1 MSNNSTSSQ
10 QQKSEAALISQLI
23 KNDDSAFEQLV
34 RLYSPKMLTIAQRF
48 FNEPDDAKEC
58 LQLSFIQ
65 VFEKIASF
73 RHEASLPTW
82 LHRITVNTALMMLRK
97 QKRHQHL
104 PFDCIEDFTQ
114 HYNSHGERT
123 LYADNSG
130 NTLESLF
137 ELKELT
143 DDLKKIIHS
152 LPEKYCNV
160 LLLRDIQEL
169 STRETAEILAIS
181 QAAVKTQL
189 HRARLFLKA
198 ILTHKNSS
206 E

>member
-1 MSNNSTSSQ
+1 MSNNSTPSQ
-10 QQKSEAALISQLI
+10 QQKLEATLIAQLI

-34 RLYSPKMLTIAQRF
+34 RQYSPKMLTIAQRF
-48 FNEPDDAKEC
+48 FSQPDDAKEC

-65 VFEKIASF
+65 VFEKVANF
-73 RHEASLPTW
+73 RHEASLATW

-104 PFDCIEDFTQ
+104 PFDGIDDFTQ
-114 HYNSHGERT
+114 QYNSHGERT

-137 ELKELT
+137 ELKEMT

-181 QAAVKTQL
+181 PASVKTQL
-189 HRARLFLKA
+189 HRARLFLKN
-198 ILTHKNSS
+198 IIVRQHSP
-206 E
+206 